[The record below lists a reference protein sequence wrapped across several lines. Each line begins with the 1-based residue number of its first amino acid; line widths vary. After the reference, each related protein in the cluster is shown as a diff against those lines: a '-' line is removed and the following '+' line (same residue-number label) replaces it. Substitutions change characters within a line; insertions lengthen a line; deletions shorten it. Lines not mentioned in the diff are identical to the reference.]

1 MCVTVLHFSNP
12 AQCRLQSAQG
22 ARMRYTRSYLL
33 NNAHAHADVYDSMD
47 DEENTT
53 IGDFNRTLFRGCPA
67 GSLQLAG
74 ELTERSLGYPLNVM
88 SLLYYE
94 CGDTLNTGDESA
106 PHH

>member
-1 MCVTVLHFSNP
+1 MIVNCKSLS
-12 AQCRLQSAQG
+12 
-22 ARMRYTRSYLL
+22 LL
-33 NNAHAHADVYDSMD
+33 PNAHGRPGVIVRMD
-47 DEENTT
+47 EEENTT
-53 IGDFNRTLFRGCPA
+53 IGEYNRMLFRGCPA

-94 CGDTLNTGDESA
+94 CGDTLTTGDESA

>member
-1 MCVTVLHFSNP
+1 
-12 AQCRLQSAQG
+12 
-22 ARMRYTRSYLL
+22 MRYTRSYLL
-33 NNAHAHADVYDSMD
+33 PNAYAHADVHDSMD
-47 DEENTT
+47 EEENTT

-94 CGDTLNTGDESA
+94 CGDTLTTGDESA